1 MNRAT
6 IMLFLL
12 SITCGLSAALPQG
25 EEIEFRFEP
34 SFQDGTL
41 IWLARLPDGK
51 IHCSAYTLTM
61 VENGGVASHSKAK
74 PKLLKEVVV
83 SAEDFDAL
91 VSALEAKGLR
101 SEAETSEP
109 VGIDGTSWM
118 FRRKAGGRVL
128 ELRFWSPEMKKGSAA
143 FALGAQFAAIARL
156 DAALPQ
162 ESQDPHGD
170 APTVVPV
177 APFPQPQK

>member
-1 MNRAT
+1 
-6 IMLFLL
+6 MLFLL
-12 SITCGLSAALPQG
+12 SITCGLSAALPYG

-34 SFQDGTL
+34 SFQDGIL

-51 IHCSAYTLTM
+51 IHCSSYTLPM
-61 VENGGVASHSKAK
+61 VDDGGVASHSKAK
-74 PKLLKEVVV
+74 PKLLKEVAV

-91 VSALEAKGLR
+91 VSALEAKELR
-101 SEAETSEP
+101 SEAETSKP

-128 ELRFWSPEMKKGSAA
+128 DLRFWSPEIKKGSGA
-143 FALGAQFAAIARL
+143 FALGARFAAVAHVEGV
-156 DAALPQ
+156 LPQ

-170 APTVVPV
+170 VPTVVPID
-177 APFPQPQK
+177 PFPQPRK

>member
-1 MNRAT
+1 
-6 IMLFLL
+6 MLFLL
-12 SITCGLSAALPQG
+12 SITCGLSAALPHG

-34 SFQDGTL
+34 SFQDGML

-51 IHCSAYTLTM
+51 IHCSSYTLTL
-61 VENGGVASHSKAK
+61 VDDGGVASHSKAK
-74 PKLLKEVVV
+74 PKLLKEIVV

-91 VSALEAKGLR
+91 VSSLEAKGLR
-101 SEAETSEP
+101 TEAETSKP

-128 ELRFWSPEMKKGSAA
+128 ELRFWSPEIRKGSAA
-143 FALGAQFAAIARL
+143 FALGARFAAVAHL
-156 DAALPQ
+156 ENVLPQ

-170 APTVVPV
+170 VPTVVPID
-177 APFPQPQK
+177 PFPQPRK